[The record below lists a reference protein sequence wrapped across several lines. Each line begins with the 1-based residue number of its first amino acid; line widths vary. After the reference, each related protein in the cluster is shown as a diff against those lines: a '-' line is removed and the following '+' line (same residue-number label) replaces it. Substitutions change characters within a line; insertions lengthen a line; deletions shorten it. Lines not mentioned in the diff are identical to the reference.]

1 MAVSLEV
8 FGVSALGG
16 EPKDHG
22 LENGIGMG
30 RSMGEGQLLGLRVRE
45 GDEGEKEGS
54 SGVDLAAA
62 RWLAGVLGSTLVGAH
77 ELETWRLASEDDA
90 AACTRLV

>member
-1 MAVSLEV
+1 MQ
-8 FGVSALGG
+8 
-16 EPKDHG
+16 EP
-22 LENGIGMG
+22 E
-30 RSMGEGQLLGLRVRE
+30 
-45 GDEGEKEGS
+45 DEGEKEGS

>member
-1 MAVSLEV
+1 MGSEWV
-8 FGVSALGG
+8 ALRWNDRYGG
-16 EPKDHG
+16 CVQEP
-22 LENGIGMG
+22 E
-30 RSMGEGQLLGLRVRE
+30 
-45 GDEGEKEGS
+45 DEGEKEGS

-90 AACTRLV
+90 AACTRLG